1 MTEKNPRIE
10 KTSNS
15 YVVKSDS
22 ERFGNDEITFESK
35 SYKECLDYIANHSE
49 ITEPKYY
56 VIKDLSENIPDN
68 IKYFDSCEEAIA
80 EFNNLSKQDYMNE
93 VKLKPWD
100 DEPYVRL
107 TLGVSKDDMWDMDL
121 VHSTSKDNIY
131 LISDALEPRDGGF
144 KDVMVNK
151 HFIKDLNKITKN
163 LDIKFYKSYLGYD
176 ENGVKESIFT
186 FKNRMPYWE
195 DVNKL
200 ADKII
205 EGTGFGWDKGEIA
218 DELLQGEMIDPIIQ
232 SIHSSV
238 ENLTQLVEET
248 DFDDPAR
255 DFFTEQLNI
264 LERLEDTVCDYL
276 HDFEKD
282 YTDTELLND
291 LTEVF
296 YDYGVD
302 SKEQLLKEYKEK
314 LDDKKYDS
322 IIKNLE
328 FCEKDIDRTHIK
340 SCFVYNQLINRKEAL
355 EVEKPSF
362 TKDSLKADLVKKK
375 ENEKDRPSSH
385 SKNIEQS
392 I

>member
-163 LDIKFYKSYLGYD
+163 LDIKFYKSYLGMMRM
-176 ENGVKESIFT
+176 VL
-186 FKNRMPYWE
+186 KNQF
-195 DVNKL
+195 L
-200 ADKII
+200 
-205 EGTGFGWDKGEIA
+205 
-218 DELLQGEMIDPIIQ
+218 
-232 SIHSSV
+232 
-238 ENLTQLVEET
+238 
-248 DFDDPAR
+248 
-255 DFFTEQLNI
+255 
-264 LERLEDTVCDYL
+264 
-276 HDFEKD
+276 
-282 YTDTELLND
+282 
-291 LTEVF
+291 
-296 YDYGVD
+296 
-302 SKEQLLKEYKEK
+302 LLK
-314 LDDKKYDS
+314 
-322 IIKNLE
+322 IG
-328 FCEKDIDRTHIK
+328 CHIGK
-340 SCFVYNQLINRKEAL
+340 M
-355 EVEKPSF
+355 
-362 TKDSLKADLVKKK
+362 
-375 ENEKDRPSSH
+375 
-385 SKNIEQS
+385 
-392 I
+392 